1 MKRAGN
7 RGVGICFRLSDG
19 SPRAALES
27 LVIHSQWR
35 KSTRL
40 SRQREYLGPDYVR
53 NRWRLLAAIVIDHE
67 SRGARALVDS
77 IANCG
82 GGGLSGASPGLAMSA
97 ASCRG
102 LVYRVPPG
110 PRADRGGEMLNCSTC
125 VYLPLFFLA
134 A

>member
-1 MKRAGN
+1 
-7 RGVGICFRLSDG
+7 
-19 SPRAALES
+19 
-27 LVIHSQWR
+27 
-35 KSTRL
+35 
-40 SRQREYLGPDYVR
+40 
-53 NRWRLLAAIVIDHE
+53 LAAIVIDDE
-67 SRGARALVDS
+67 SRGGRALVDS

-134 A
+134 ALSLLTFNTRSQLEALSLLGQIGLPPIFHDFYVCRIG